1 MEQETQS
8 HNEHTGGAHIHPI
21 GMYVNTF
28 LVLLALLGLTVWVAF
43 QDFGAFNT
51 LVAMAVAVLKA
62 MLVVMFFMG
71 LRDTSKLTKIWAF
84 MGVFFLLVMFGLSL
98 GDYFTRWMHS
108 IGW

>member
-1 MEQETQS
+1 MDNHHET
-8 HNEHTGGAHIHPI
+8 HEEHSGAPHIHPI
-21 GMYVNTF
+21 GMYINTF
-28 LVLLALLGLTVWVAF
+28 VVLLVLLVLTVWVAF

-51 LVAMAVAVLKA
+51 LVAMAVAVVKA

-84 MGVFFLLVMFGLSL
+84 MGVFFLLIMFGLSL
-98 GDYFTRWMHS
+98 GDYVTRWMHS